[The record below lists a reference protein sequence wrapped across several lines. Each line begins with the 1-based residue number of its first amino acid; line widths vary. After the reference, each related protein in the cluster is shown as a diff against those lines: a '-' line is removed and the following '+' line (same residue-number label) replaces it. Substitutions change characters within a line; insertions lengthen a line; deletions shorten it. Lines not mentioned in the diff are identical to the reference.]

1 MPSDT
6 KPKLSIRFGLGAIKA
21 VGFNMTENA
30 VKERVE
36 NGKFKDIYD
45 FSERLDPKTINKKSI
60 EALSKAGAF
69 DCLHDNRHQI
79 ANSFDVLSSYAAQK
93 HEAASSNQMSLFCG
107 TPEADVKPELKK
119 VEKWTKIERLQKEFE
134 AFGFFLNEHPTDD
147 HVPALR
153 RRGVIFSDKLERDE
167 LGDNSLVKM
176 SGVIAGSKHRSGP
189 RGRFAYLTISDY
201 LGIFEAMIFDEN
213 FNTDFFAN
221 NAHLKNKFFIL
232 LLVVTTINF
241 AQTARKY
248 SNEFLNIGAGAK
260 GLAMG
265 GAQVASVAD
274 ATAGYWNPAG
284 LTEIKE
290 HTVASLMHA
299 EYFAGIGKYDYA
311 SIAMPLDDPTVVT
324 RSLGFSLIRFA
335 VDDIPNTL
343 FLVEPDGSVNYNNIR
358 SFSSA
363 DYALLVSYGQVIFS
377 DENRTFSFGAN
388 AKVVHRSV
396 GSFAK
401 AWGLGIDAGLQYR
414 TSRFNV
420 GLMAK
425 DVTTTFNAWNFSFTD
440 KSCEDH
446 EDYS

>member
-1 MPSDT
+1 MS
-6 KPKLSIRFGLGAIKA
+6 
-21 VGFNMTENA
+21 NMTYSRICVLAVVCLWVSNA
-30 VKERVE
+30 
-36 NGKFKDIYD
+36 
-45 FSERLDPKTINKKSI
+45 S
-60 EALSKAGAF
+60 
-69 DCLHDNRHQI
+69 
-79 ANSFDVLSSYAAQK
+79 AQ
-93 HEAASSNQMSLFCG
+93 F
-107 TPEADVKPELKK
+107 
-119 VEKWTKIERLQKEFE
+119 
-134 AFGFFLNEHPTDD
+134 
-147 HVPALR
+147 
-153 RRGVIFSDKLERDE
+153 
-167 LGDNSLVKM
+167 
-176 SGVIAGSKHRSGP
+176 
-189 RGRFAYLTISDY
+189 
-201 LGIFEAMIFDEN
+201 
-213 FNTDFFAN
+213 
-221 NAHLKNKFFIL
+221 
-232 LLVVTTINF
+232 
-241 AQTARKY
+241 RKY
-248 SNEFLNIGAGAK
+248 SNEFLNIGAGAR
-260 GLAMG
+260 GLGMG

-290 HTVASLMHA
+290 HPVASLMHA

-425 DVTTTFNAWNFSFTD
+425 DVTTAFNAWNFSFTD
-440 KSCEDH
+440 KEKEVLYLTNNDIPVKSTELTAPRLVLGASYFAELSENLGLNAELNMDLSFDGKRNVLFSSSTVNMDPRAGV
-446 EDYS
+446 ELGYKKQLFGRLGVYNFQQGLKDGDSTNQKKVWIYQPGLGVGFKLKNVEIDYAFTNLANQSNPLYTHIFSLKFNLVRKENTY

>member
-1 MPSDT
+1 MS
-6 KPKLSIRFGLGAIKA
+6 
-21 VGFNMTENA
+21 NMTYSRICVLA
-30 VKERVE
+30 VV
-36 NGKFKDIYD
+36 
-45 FSERLDPKTINKKSI
+45 
-60 EALSKAGAF
+60 
-69 DCLHDNRHQI
+69 C
-79 ANSFDVLSSYAAQK
+79 
-93 HEAASSNQMSLFCG
+93 
-107 TPEADVKPELKK
+107 
-119 VEKWTKIERLQKEFE
+119 
-134 AFGFFLNEHPTDD
+134 
-147 HVPALR
+147 
-153 RRGVIFSDKLERDE
+153 
-167 LGDNSLVKM
+167 
-176 SGVIAGSKHRSGP
+176 
-189 RGRFAYLTISDY
+189 
-201 LGIFEAMIFDEN
+201 
-213 FNTDFFAN
+213 
-221 NAHLKNKFFIL
+221 
-232 LLVVTTINF
+232 LLVSNAS
-241 AQTARKY
+241 AQFRKY
-248 SNEFLNIGAGAK
+248 SNEFLNIGAGAR
-260 GLAMG
+260 GLGMG

-290 HTVASLMHA
+290 HPVASLMHA

-311 SIAMPLDDPTVVT
+311 SIAMPLDNPTVVT

-440 KSCEDH
+440 KEKEVLYLTNNDIPVKSTELTAPRLVLGASYFSELSENLALNAELNMDLSFDGRRNVLLSSSTVNMDPRAGV
-446 EDYS
+446 ELGYKKQLFGRIGVYNFQQGLKDGDSTNLKKVWIYQPGLGVGFKLKNVEIDYAFTNLANQSNPLYTHIFSLKFNLVRKENTY